1 MTYGGIKHTITI
13 PRRIHK
19 MTRNLQEYLD
29 ILNNLFPDIEL
40 EEDLEGEVIIY
51 TGVHFDFQSQEIIS
65 MDEYKSK

>member
-1 MTYGGIKHTITI
+1 
-13 PRRIHK
+13 

-65 MDEYKSK
+65 MDEYKPK